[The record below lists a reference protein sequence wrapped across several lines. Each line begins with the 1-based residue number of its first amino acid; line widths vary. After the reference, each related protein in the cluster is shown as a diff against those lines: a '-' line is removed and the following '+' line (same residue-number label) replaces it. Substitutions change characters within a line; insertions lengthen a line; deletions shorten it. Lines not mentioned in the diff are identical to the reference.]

1 MEHKHEDEQEQAN
14 MDEYE
19 RLVQANCENYEWELD
34 EHSIERGYIGGSEV
48 LMATLV
54 CANCGKQVHV
64 EGVIDE

>member
-1 MEHKHEDEQEQAN
+1 

-19 RLVQANCENYEWELD
+19 RLVQANGENYEWELD